1 MSFEYPEGTG
11 GWSFNDWRNL
21 VMRSQESTEFSLLS
35 EKGNFKI
42 Q

>member
-21 VMRSQESTEFSLLS
+21 VMLSQESTEFSLLS
-35 EKGNFKI
+35 EKGNLKI